1 MLTSLQSNQKVKME
15 NLFVVSSL
23 KDLKIKIPNVKFV
36 GAKDYISN
44 VIYQKNSKVRVFN
57 LCDNSY
63 QYQSIG
69 YYVSLMAEA
78 RRHKPMP
85 NIANIRDMHN
95 KNIVKLIS
103 VELNELIQKSF
114 TALIS
119 DTFTLSIYFG
129 QNLATKYERLCKEI
143 FQRVHIPILKC
154 EFERNSKKVW
164 NLVRLNSI
172 GLTKVPESH
181 NDFIQSVAS
190 DFLSKSFKKKEITS
204 TEGYDLAILYNPN
217 EKHMNPSNDRA
228 LKKFVKAGQELGMN
242 CDLITKD
249 DLYRISEYDALFI
262 RETTSVNHYTFK
274 ISRFAEVS
282 GLVVIDDPSSI
293 IRCANKVYL
302 AETLDHYKLST
313 IKSILIHKG
322 VNLEEMTVG
331 MTYPKILKLPDSS
344 FSQGVKKVSDEKEFL
359 EIAGNMLKESDLVI
373 MQEFLPTDF
382 DWRIGVLNGEVLFVC
397 RYYMVKNH
405 WQIIKSEKTSNK
417 FEEGNFDCIKLEDTN
432 KDLIK
437 LAVESCS
444 HIGNG
449 FYGVDIKEVKGKFY
463 IVEINDNPNL
473 DAGVEDT
480 LEGFK
485 VYQRIMAEFL
495 KRIKAKKGV

>member
-1 MLTSLQSNQKVKME
+1 ME
-15 NLFVVSSL
+15 NIFVVSSL
-23 KDLKIKIPNVKFV
+23 RDLSVKIPNVKFV
-36 GAKDYISN
+36 SAKDYISN
-44 VIYQKNSKVRVFN
+44 VVYQKTSKVRVFN

-78 RRHKPMP
+78 RRQKPMP

-103 VELNELIQKSF
+103 IELNELIQKSF
-114 TALIS
+114 SALVS
-119 DTFTLSIYFG
+119 ETFTLSIYFG

-154 EFERNSKKVW
+154 EFERNSKNVW
-164 NLVRLNSI
+164 NLVRLNSF
-172 GLTKVPESH
+172 GLNKTPEGH
-181 NDFIQSVAS
+181 EEFIQKVAS
-190 DFLSKSFKKKEITS
+190 DFLSRSFRKKEITN
-204 TEGYDLAILYNPN
+204 TEGYDLAILHNPN
-217 EKHMNPSNDRA
+217 EKDMSPSNERA
-228 LKKFVKAGQELGMN
+228 LKKFVRAGLELGIN

-302 AETLDHYKLST
+302 AETLEHYKLST
-313 IKSILIHKG
+313 IKSILVHKG
-322 VNLEEMTVG
+322 ANLEEMAKT
-331 MTYPKILKLPDSS
+331 MTFPKILKLPDSS
-344 FSQGVKKVSDEKEFL
+344 FSQGVKKVSDANEFL
-359 EIAGNMLKESDLVI
+359 ETTGNMLKESDLVI

-382 DWRIGVLNGEVLFVC
+382 DWRIGVLNREVIFVC

-405 WQIIKSEKTSNK
+405 WQIIKTEETKNK
-417 FEEGNFDCIKLEDTN
+417 FAVGNFDCVKIEDTN
-432 KDLIK
+432 KDLLR

-444 HIGNG
+444 HIGDG
-449 FYGVDIKEVKGKFY
+449 LYGVDIKEVNGKFY
-463 IVEINDNPNL
+463 IVEINDNPNI
-473 DAGVEDT
+473 DSGVEDS
-480 LEGFK
+480 LEGFNVYLK
-485 VYQRIMAEFL
+485 VMAEFL
-495 KRIKAKKGV
+495 RRIKAKKGV